1 MTGLSDTSE
10 LHIEKRNT
18 MRKELNTLKDEE
30 YNILQEKLPL
40 ENELKKLCSGDISE
54 MEIVAAKEHIVGEE
68 IISSEDVEARMKRLA
83 RLYFSKFPLNVYTE
97 SIENIRALTKEELS
111 AELLE
116 LLDFS
121 KETAGVYGGSYGFK
135 SFFKS

>member
-1 MTGLSDTSE
+1 
-10 LHIEKRNT
+10 
-18 MRKELNTLKDEE
+18 
-30 YNILQEKLPL
+30 
-40 ENELKKLCSGDISE
+40 
-54 MEIVAAKEHIVGEE
+54 
-68 IISSEDVEARMKRLA
+68 DVEARMKRLA

-121 KETAGVYGGSYGFK
+121 KETIVVYGGSYGFK